1 LHINGIA
8 HRDVKPE
15 NILLTKEGH
24 LKMIDFGTAS
34 FFDPTKLSPDTLA
47 KLTELRELSRKDER
61 GNGLDFENEDSTLDA
76 YQSKHKATFVGTA
89 EYVSPELLEDDI
101 CGPEADLWALGCIV
115 YKMFTGKTP
124 FQDSTEYLVFQKI
137 KSCSIVIPDVKV
149 SFNHQSVNPDAL
161 SLISKLLLRDPTARL
176 GAGKPG

>member
-1 LHINGIA
+1 MAEIVCALEAMHNCGIA

-24 LKMIDFGTAS
+24 LKLIDFGTAS
-34 FFDPTKLSPDTLA
+34 FFDPTKLSPETLA
-47 KLTELRELSRKDER
+47 KLNELRELSRKDER
-61 GNGLDFENEDSTLDA
+61 ANSLDFGEEDNLDD

-124 FQDSTEYLVFQKI
+124 FQDNTEYLVF
-137 KSCSIVIPDVKV
+137 
-149 SFNHQSVNPDAL
+149 
-161 SLISKLLLRDPTARL
+161 
-176 GAGKPG
+176 